1 MRSNQHDTTTASSL
15 ARWRTARGIVLGA
28 IVLAG
33 SMATSAAIMFRLAD
47 TDCSAAQQA
56 RHVERG
62 YTYSGVG
69 AVIQQRGADS
79 VVIRHVLPNGP
90 ANGVIREGA
99 TLISVDGQHPQ
110 SLEAWAMALRGPEG
124 TSVKVEVAYPCTGHE
139 TVTLER
145 KLIHI
150 RR

>member
-1 MRSNQHDTTTASSL
+1 MRSNQHDTTTASSV

-90 ANGVIREGA
+90 ANA
-99 TLISVDGQHPQ
+99 LISVDGQHPQ